1 MNTWF
6 TTLSFLHLID
16 WRYHECYHAA
26 RFEKESRYYV
36 IRLTKDLLDD
46 WVIILTNGRIKSKLG
61 QNRTLAFNNFNEGLN
76 YFCALAKIRHQR
88 GYHLKYIDCDN
99 DLTLFLLP
107 YLIDAQD
114 NLELLDVK
122 NFEKI
127 KKIER
132 KKTNKVPALN
142 HTQAS
147 DKQLGFSF

>member
-1 MNTWF
+1 
-6 TTLSFLHLID
+6 
-16 WRYHECYHAA
+16 YHAA

-107 YLIDAQD
+107 YLID
-114 NLELLDVK
+114 
-122 NFEKI
+122 
-127 KKIER
+127 
-132 KKTNKVPALN
+132 
-142 HTQAS
+142 
-147 DKQLGFSF
+147 